1 MVNKIISS
9 LPSEVLSILG
19 KLKQHGEA
27 YLVGGCVRDILLGI
41 APHDFDF
48 TSNIEAATILEVF
61 SEYNP
66 RLVNEKYQIV
76 NLTTSQS
83 SYDIIRL
90 RADKSSLNRSLTE
103 IEFVNELGPDL
114 QRRDFTIN
122 AIAFN
127 GESLQYTEHALE
139 DVENR
144 VLRFIGEPGIRIQED
159 PIRASR
165 GVRFAAKCNLT
176 IEPATFEAM
185 KSNAHLIHN
194 ISIDLV
200 RQEFEK
206 IALGTNPALGL
217 KLMSETGLLSQIFP
231 GVELSTSIPEGL
243 EISIVSV
250 LATILQH
257 VESTEIERL
266 LLSLHYGKKTIKAVK
281 RTVLNS

>member
-1 MVNKIISS
+1 MVKRLISS

-19 KLKQHGEA
+19 KLKQHGNA

-66 RLVNEKYQIV
+66 RLANEKYQIV
-76 NLTTSQS
+76 TLTTSQS

-139 DVENR
+139 DIENR
-144 VLRFIGEPGIRIQED
+144 VLRFIGEPATRIQED
-159 PIRASR
+159 PIRALR
-165 GVRFAAKCNLT
+165 GVRFATKCGLT
-176 IEPATFEAM
+176 VEPATLEAI
-185 KSNAHLIHN
+185 KLNAHLIHN

-217 KLMSETGLLSQIFP
+217 KLMSETGLLRQIFP
-231 GVELSTSIPEGL
+231 GVELSTSIPERL

-250 LATILQH
+250 LAFLLQH
-257 VESTEIERL
+257 LPSTEIEEL

>member
-1 MVNKIISS
+1 MVKKILSS
-9 LPSEVLSILG
+9 LSSEVLSILG
-19 KLKQHGEA
+19 KLKQYGEA

-48 TSNIEAATILEVF
+48 ASNIEAATILEVF

-66 RLVNEKYQIV
+66 RLANEKYQIV
-76 NLTTSQS
+76 TLTTSQS

-122 AIAFN
+122 AITFN
-127 GESLQYTEHALE
+127 GESLQYAEHALE

-144 VLRFIGEPGIRIQED
+144 VLRFIGNPVTRIQED
-159 PIRASR
+159 PIRALR
-165 GVRFAAKCNLT
+165 GVRFAAKCGLT
-176 IEPATFEAM
+176 IEPATFAAI
-185 KSNAHLIHN
+185 KLNAHLIHN

-206 IALGTNPALGL
+206 ITLGTNPAVGVRLL
-217 KLMSETGLLSQIFP
+217 SETGLLSQIFP
-231 GVELSTSIPEGL
+231 GVELSSSIPEGL

-250 LATILQH
+250 LASILQH
-257 VESTEIERL
+257 LPSTEIEEL

-281 RTVLNS
+281 ITVLNG